1 MGFFVS
7 RHLGLLLCNITIMK
21 RLCLILFVPAIILC
35 QDAEKEDSTVVVL
48 KTGEIKEVQDGRA
61 YIHFV
66 NPLKMN
72 IEVIDEDSIKY
83 DIYDIESIKDKT
95 GKTLL
100 SKRTISLL
108 KVVKATC
115 EVLALIGLIWVIIY

>member
-1 MGFFVS
+1 
-7 RHLGLLLCNITIMK
+7 MK
-21 RLCLILFVPAIILC
+21 RLWLILFIPAVIFC
-35 QDAEKEDSTVVVL
+35 QDTEKEDSTVVVL
-48 KTGEIKEVQDGRA
+48 KTGEIKEVRDGRA

-72 IEVIDEDSIKY
+72 IEVIDEDNIKY

-95 GKTLL
+95 GKTVL

-108 KVVKATC
+108 KVVKSTFQF
-115 EVLALIGLIWVIIY
+115 VALIGLIWVIIY

>member
-1 MGFFVS
+1 
-7 RHLGLLLCNITIMK
+7 
-21 RLCLILFVPAIILC
+21 
-35 QDAEKEDSTVVVL
+35 
-48 KTGEIKEVQDGRA
+48 
-61 YIHFV
+61 
-66 NPLKMN
+66 MN

>member
-1 MGFFVS
+1 
-7 RHLGLLLCNITIMK
+7 MK
-21 RLCLILFVPAIILC
+21 RFWLILFVPAIIFC
-35 QDAEKEDSTVVVL
+35 QNKEEDSTVVVL
-48 KTGEIKEVQDGRA
+48 KSGEIKEVQHKHA

-95 GKTLL
+95 GKTVL

-108 KVVKATC
+108 KVVKSTC
-115 EVLALIGLIWVIIY
+115 QILVLIGLIWIIVY

>member
-1 MGFFVS
+1 
-7 RHLGLLLCNITIMK
+7 MK
-21 RLCLILFVPAIILC
+21 RLWLILFVPAIIFC

-48 KTGEIKEVQDGRA
+48 KTGEIKEVRDGRA

-72 IEVIDEDSIKY
+72 IEVIDEDNIKY

-95 GKTLL
+95 GKTVL

-115 EVLALIGLIWVIIY
+115 EVLSLIGLIWVIIY